1 MESPKTASSIPP
13 ATLKT
18 EKTFPTL
25 SIATP
30 MTTGFTSGTKRNL
43 ARFSLAL
50 NVMLIYT
57 LADRI
62 TARIIVYRT
71 PCF

>member
-30 MTTGFTSGTKRNL
+30 GFTSGTKRNL